1 MGTPCSVVYNA
12 FQAKELDD
20 EWINWDPQLIDMDMR
35 SLLDAALMHFKFP
48 RVSLEIIDGIPGDP
62 DNRDAFAEE
71 LSNREI
77 QILA

>member
-1 MGTPCSVVYNA
+1 
-12 FQAKELDD
+12 
-20 EWINWDPQLIDMDMR
+20 
-35 SLLDAALMHFKFP
+35 MHFKFP

-62 DNRDAFAEE
+62 DNKDAFAEE